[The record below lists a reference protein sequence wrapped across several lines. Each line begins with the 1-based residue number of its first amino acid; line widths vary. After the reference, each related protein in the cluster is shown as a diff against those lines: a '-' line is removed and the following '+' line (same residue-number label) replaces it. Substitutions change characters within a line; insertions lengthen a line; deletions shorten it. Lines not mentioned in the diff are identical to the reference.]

1 MVPWAGKGVGVRMK
15 LWSRAG
21 VVAGVLAWLLTAG
34 AAGAGAASLS
44 VQVLSNRADLVSGR
58 EALVAVALNKVKPAS
73 VKVTLNG
80 SNVTSQFALRVN
92 GSYAGLVTGLQ
103 LGKNVLKAEA
113 PGARSEATIVDHPI
127 GGPVFSGP
135 QVKPWVCKNPDA
147 CGTRLAPA
155 ARVARS

>member
-92 GSYAGLVTGLQ
+92 GSYAGPRHRPSVGQERAQGRSARRPLGSDDRRSPDRRSGL
-103 LGKNVLKAEA
+103 LRP
-113 PGARSEATIVDHPI
+113 PGQTVGVQEP
-127 GGPVFSGP
+127 G
-135 QVKPWVCKNPDA
+135 
-147 CGTRLAPA
+147 
-155 ARVARS
+155 RVR

>member
-80 SNVTSQFALRVN
+80 SNGDQ
-92 GSYAGLVTGLQ
+92 
-103 LGKNVLKAEA
+103 
-113 PGARSEATIVDHPI
+113 
-127 GGPVFSGP
+127 PV
-135 QVKPWVCKNPDA
+135 
-147 CGTRLAPA
+147 RA
-155 ARVARS
+155 ARERQLRGPRHRPSVGQERAQGRSARRPLGSDDRRSPDRRSGL